1 MWWTFC
7 ETRVLL
13 RDAIGKLAVTDYY
26 QSVEHIGTHSAKK
39 VGCGAHNFLM
49 YLSFECLQ
57 LIKYWTVA
65 ELLISMKV
73 LFCTDCIFK

>member
-39 VGCGAHNFLM
+39 TIMAVVHIISLCI
-49 YLSFECLQ
+49 YLSNGC
-57 LIKYWTVA
+57 
-65 ELLISMKV
+65 S
-73 LFCTDCIFK
+73 